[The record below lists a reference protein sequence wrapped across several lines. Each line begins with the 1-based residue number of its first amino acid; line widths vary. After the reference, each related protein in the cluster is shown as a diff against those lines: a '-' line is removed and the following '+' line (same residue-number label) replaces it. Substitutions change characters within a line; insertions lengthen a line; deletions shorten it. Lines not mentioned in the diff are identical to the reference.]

1 MIKIEKNNQDSS
13 GFLLRLGDH
22 QSHEVGEQD
31 LKNFYHCLTQTI
43 NKGAEEAPDFRVR
56 ILNDSQFEEGRYN
69 DGRSALWI
77 EEKKWHL
84 NPKELRQ
91 MKQILEGLLGVNS
104 ENSSLPRIWI
114 HRDGKNEGPF
124 NLDQLKQMHERKE
137 IIPSTPTCEEGAS
150 SWGKLKDFI

>member
-1 MIKIEKNNQDSS
+1 MIKIEKNNQYSS

-22 QSHEVGEQD
+22 QSHEVSEED
-31 LKNFYHCLTQTI
+31 LKNLLYCLTNTI
-43 NKGAEEAPDFRVR
+43 HEGEEEAPDFRVR

-91 MKQILEGLLGVNS
+91 IKKILEGLLGVHS
-104 ENSSLPRIWI
+104 ENSSRPRIWI

-124 NLDQLKQMHERKE
+124 SLDQLNQMHERKE
-137 IIPSTPTCEEGAS
+137 IIPSTPTCVEGAS
-150 SWGKLKDFI
+150 SWGKLEDFI